1 MATSTGQDGKAAS
14 TSDADLLLH
23 PELLSKEFLQL
34 ILTEKRMNTRDSGGR
49 DKLTELYV
57 KHVMPLPQ
65 RTLPSS
71 RWGRRVE
78 KKHDELILLGTNV
91 SFLNISSNDHN
102 RKRPLIVFDGSS
114 SNTGP
119 LKVKKPEGSTVSAGA
134 TERLKPPPSSNLSNP
149 IRRLS
154 GNTSS
159 SSSSSSIQLTARSTD
174 TANLKREANDTG
186 PLKSPDLK
194 KKIQHVTWP

>member
-78 KKHDELILLGTNV
+78 KSRGRAAPAGH
-91 SFLNISSNDHN
+91 SNDHN